1 MRNLIIVSAVLAP
14 LMVMLM
20 SDDLTVGSL
29 GLLYAVILLIVS
41 RRTRRGRKIVRDAYK
56 EILIIEGS
64 L

>member
-41 RRTRRGRKIVRDAYK
+41 HRTRRGRKIVRDAYK
-56 EILIIEGS
+56 EILLLEDT